1 MKVNV
6 KEFYSREQLR
16 AIQFVFPQ
24 MQSTDEKIQNVTIS
38 FVRSVAPKLL
48 GNYPKNSAISVID
61 PSINPTMTN

>member
-1 MKVNV
+1 MLFKKTIKNYPIGSSSNA
-6 KEFYSREQLR
+6 KHR
-16 AIQFVFPQ
+16 
-24 MQSTDEKIQNVTIS
+24 DENIQNVTIS